1 MNDTQALAYVQAT
14 AAAVNLPLNPAQAQR
29 VAGYLA
35 RTASMAALL
44 DGVPLAPHDEL
55 AEIYCPKPFP
65 AA

>member
-35 RTASMAALL
+35 RTASMAA
-44 DGVPLAPHDEL
+44 
-55 AEIYCPKPFP
+55 
-65 AA
+65 